1 MRAISTKRIKPKNL
15 GVACL
20 SIEVEVADGTII
32 GRAVLEGIALARHL
46 RCPVRFTFNGQRV
59 HCRPDSI
66 PEEIVQQWTTGT
78 TPRWTTKSIDVSVNT
93 KQAEGV
99 KP

>member
-15 GVACL
+15 GVTSL

-46 RCPVRFTFNGQRV
+46 RCGVQFGFNGQRV
-59 HCRPDSI
+59 HCRADSI
-66 PEEIVQQWTTGT
+66 PEQVVQEWQQNMDATYDAPQRRGKLRQGAQ
-78 TPRWTTKSIDVSVNT
+78 P
-93 KQAEGV
+93 
-99 KP
+99 

>member
-15 GVACL
+15 GVTSL

-66 PEEIVQQWTTGT
+66 PEEIVQQWQQNMDATYDAPQRRGKLRQGAQ
-78 TPRWTTKSIDVSVNT
+78 P
-93 KQAEGV
+93 
-99 KP
+99 

>member
-1 MRAISTKRIKPKNL
+1 MRAISTKRIKPMDR
-15 GVACL
+15 GVSSL
-20 SIEVEVADGTII
+20 SIEVEVASGTII

-66 PEEIVQQWTTGT
+66 PEQVVQEWQNDMEATYDAPQRLGKLHQGAQ
-78 TPRWTTKSIDVSVNT
+78 P
-93 KQAEGV
+93 
-99 KP
+99 